1 VTPLPR
7 SEYISLTTFRRTG
20 VPVPT
25 PVWAAPDGDSL
36 VVWTRADSGKVKRL
50 RHTTRVSVAPS
61 DFRGRV
67 LGAAVDAEA
76 ELVPPADH
84 PEARAALRRAYGLR
98 FTLGDTTSR
107 LWHRALRRPGERHEL
122 IRIRPV

>member
-7 SEYISLTTFRRTG
+7 SEYISVTTYRRTG

-25 PVWAAPDGDSL
+25 
-36 VVWTRADSGKVKRL
+36 
-50 RHTTRVSVAPS
+50 
-61 DFRGRV
+61 
-67 LGAAVDAEA
+67 
-76 ELVPPADH
+76 PPADH
-84 PEARAALRRAYGLR
+84 PEARAALRRAYGLG

-107 LWHRALRRPGERHEL
+107 LWQRALRRPGERHEL